1 MLEWKPKLIVVMAAV
16 TILAALVALMHV
28 GALST
33 DFTNY
38 GW

>member
-1 MLEWKPKLIVVMAAV
+1 MLEWKPKLIVV
-16 TILAALVALMHV
+16 IAALAIFAALMALVHV